1 MPALPALAAEPAPP
15 LPRSAPLA
23 ERVDE
28 GAFTRFYDEVAPRL
42 WAYLA
47 SQTGDRALAEELAQ
61 EAWSRVLASRLEPE
75 SDEHLRRYLFR
86 TAIHLLRDRGRAAP
100 RTPLPLVEA
109 LDVAGGPPPV
119 GLRHDLA
126 RAFAALKP
134 KERQLIW
141 LAHVEELDHRS
152 IAETVGAR
160 VASVRVMLHRAR
172 RRLAQLLERDT
183 LDRRER

>member
-1 MPALPALAAEPAPP
+1 MPELPALAVEPVPS
-15 LPRSAPLA
+15 LPRATPLA

-28 GAFTRFYDEVAPRL
+28 GAFARFYDEVAPRL
-42 WAYLA
+42 WAYLV

-86 TAIHLLRDRGRAAP
+86 TAIHLLRDRRRAAP
-100 RTPLPLVEA
+100 RAPLPLVEA
-109 LDVAGGPPPV
+109 LDAATEAPPV
-119 GLRHDLA
+119 GLRQDLA
-126 RAFAALKP
+126 RAFAALRP

-141 LAHVEELDHRS
+141 LAHVEALDHRS
-152 IAETVGAR
+152 IAEAVGAR

-172 RRLAQLLERDT
+172 RRLAELLDRDT